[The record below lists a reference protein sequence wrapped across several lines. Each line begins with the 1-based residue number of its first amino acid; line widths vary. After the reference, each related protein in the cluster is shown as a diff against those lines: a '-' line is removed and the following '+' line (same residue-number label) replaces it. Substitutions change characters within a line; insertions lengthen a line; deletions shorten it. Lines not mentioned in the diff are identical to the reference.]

1 MMLLTDLNLH
11 PNRVVVAMSGGV
23 DSSVAAALLVERGY
37 EVIGMMMRL
46 WSEPGCNDE
55 PANATAN
62 RCCTPQQMADARR
75 IADQLHIPFYVVDV
89 KDHFRQTIVQF
100 FVDEHALGRTPN
112 PCIECN
118 RQIRFTYLLNQA
130 LALEAN
136 YLATGHYARVQQTDA
151 GYLLRQGIDS
161 HKDQSYV
168 LHMLTQAHL
177 AHVLFPVGDYTKDE
191 VRDLA
196 RRFNL
201 PVASKGDSQDLCFLA
216 DGDYRRFLR
225 QHSEQAARPGQ
236 ILTEDGTP
244 LGEHEGL
251 SFYTI
256 GQRKG
261 LGISASEP
269 LYVVRKDVA
278 RNALVVGP
286 RTALGQTRLS
296 VRNVSWVAGSPP
308 ASTIRAAVKIR
319 YKAQPIAAAI
329 TAVSATEAQIVFD
342 EPVAGAT
349 PGQGAI
355 FYDGDSCLGGGL
367 IGDRDGSGETAVFG
381 SIVFWQIQEEVPI
394 LFLLLQKRIDRFH
407 IERLTTNF

>member
-1 MMLLTDLNLH
+1 MTLLTDLNLH

-23 DSSVAAALLVERGY
+23 DSSVAAALLVEQGY

-46 WSEPGCNDE
+46 WSEPSCAGE
-55 PANATAN
+55 TPAN

-75 IADQLHIPFYVVDV
+75 IAEQLGIPFYVVDV

-100 FVDEHALGRTPN
+100 FLDEHALGRTPN

-136 YLATGHYARVQQTDA
+136 YLATGHYARVQPTKD
-151 GYLLRQGIDS
+151 GYLLRQGIDQ

-168 LHMLTQAHL
+168 LHMLQQTHL
-177 AHVLFPVGDYTKDE
+177 AHVLFPVGEYTKAE

-201 PVASKGDSQDLCFLA
+201 PVASKGDSQDLCFLG

-225 QHSEQAARPGQ
+225 QYSEQAGRPGL
-236 ILTEDGTP
+236 IVTEDGSQ
-244 LGEHEGL
+244 LGEHDGL
-251 SFYTI
+251 AFYTI

-261 LGISASEP
+261 LGISSPQP
-269 LYVVRKDVA
+269 LYVIRKDVA
-278 RNALVVGP
+278 RNQLVVGP
-286 RTALGQTRLS
+286 RESLGQASLS
-296 VRNVSWVAGSPP
+296 VRQVSWIAGSPP
-308 ASTIRAAVKIR
+308 DSMIRAAVKIR
-319 YKAQPIAAAI
+319 YKAQPIAAQI
-329 TAVSATEAQIVFD
+329 TAVSADTATILFD
-342 EPVAGAT
+342 EPVIGAT

-355 FYDGDSCLGGGL
+355 FYDGDICLGGGL
-367 IGDRDGSGETAVFG
+367 IGDRDGSGKTAVL
-381 SIVFWQIQEEVPI
+381 P
-394 LFLLLQKRIDRFH
+394 
-407 IERLTTNF
+407 TTTLADIPVL